1 MALRIGSRVA
11 AVSGLAVI
19 LACAKLY
26 CTETYN
32 SPRQPPTP
40 DKVRSVTIDG
50 TVEAVAR
57 GEMRVLNSRN
67 QQRWLVVSQ
76 PGTKVLVS
84 GKAEDSYLKAGQTVE
99 FYAELDA
106 EDVAKEKITELSV
119 VAPQAKD
126 KYGVF
131 APETKPADAAGAPGD
146 NWKGRHGRRRGVLT
160 HVGSKIVGRI
170 TSRDGNKLTVQADK
184 RTIQCELS
192 DLPVINVSLPSSTPV
207 KPGSRVVVHGTAGYG
222 RRLCQADDVQVTLS
236 EILKGKG
243 KRPAA
248 KRAREIVTP
257 PAQEEQTSGEA
268 EEEKKEEKLPPEAT
282 DPADY

>member
-1 MALRIGSRVA
+1 M
-11 AVSGLAVI
+11 VSGLAVI

-26 CTETYN
+26 CTEGYN
-32 SPRQPPTP
+32 SPHQPQTQ
-40 DKVRSVTIDG
+40 DKVRSVTIEG
-50 TVEAVAR
+50 TVEAIAP
-57 GEMRVLNSRN
+57 GEMRILASKN
-67 QQRWLVVSQ
+67 QKQWLVVSQ

-106 EDVAKEKITELSV
+106 EDVAKEKVSELSV

-146 NWKGRHGRRRGVLT
+146 NKKGKHGRRRGVLT
-160 HVGSKIVGRI
+160 HVGSKVVGRI
-170 TSRDGNKLTVQADK
+170 TSRDGNKLTVHAGK

-207 KPGSRVVVHGTAGYG
+207 KPGSRVVVHGKAGYG

-236 EILKGKG
+236 QILKGKG

-248 KRAREIVTP
+248 KRAPETAKS

-268 EEEKKEEKLPPEAT
+268 EAEQKEEALPPEASLGGT
-282 DPADY
+282 P

>member
-1 MALRIGSRVA
+1 MAPRIGSSVA

-26 CTETYN
+26 CTEGYN
-32 SPRQPPTP
+32 FPHQPQTP
-40 DKVRSVTIDG
+40 GKVRSVTIEG
-50 TVEAVAR
+50 TVEAAIP
-57 GEMRVLNSRN
+57 GEMRVLASKN

-106 EDVAKEKITELSV
+106 DDVAKEKITELSV

-131 APETKPADAAGAPGD
+131 PPEIKPADAAGDPAA
-146 NWKGRHGRRRGVLT
+146 NWKGKHGRRRGVLT
-160 HVGSKIVGRI
+160 HAGSKVVGRI
-170 TSRDGNKLTVQADK
+170 TSRDGNKLTVHADK

-207 KPGSRVVVHGTAGYG
+207 KPGSQVVVHGTVGHG
-222 RRLCQADDVQVTLS
+222 GRLCHADDIQVTVN
-236 EILKGKG
+236 EVLKGKG

-248 KRAREIVTP
+248 KRAPETVKSP
-257 PAQEEQTSGEA
+257 VQEEQTSGEA
-268 EEEKKEEKLPPEAT
+268 EEKKKEEPLPPEAA
-282 DPADY
+282 DPSDY